1 MPARPQWCV
10 SMSCVRVCM
19 AEQAP
24 HTPTSETGPRDK
36 RGEMRETRHRDVV
49 VRASVVCWADSRV
62 DASHACA
69 GLQLL
74 VEVAGERKLSCLSF
88 LRDDKFM
95 AAVIGAHVSVQLE
108 ARTMVVARLAPVHV
122 GCNRDW
128 RWLGSRL
135 PFNGKCQI
143 HACWLCSHRKL
154 PTPKPRETRA
164 LMPWQPA

>member
-1 MPARPQWCV
+1 MWCAGR
-10 SMSCVRVCM
+10 S
-19 AEQAP
+19 
-24 HTPTSETGPRDK
+24 
-36 RGEMRETRHRDVV
+36 
-49 VRASVVCWADSRV
+49 RAA
-62 DASHACA
+62 ASHACA
-69 GLQLL
+69 GSQLL

-95 AAVIGAHVSVQLE
+95 AAVIGAPVSVQLE
-108 ARTMVVARLAPVHV
+108 VRTMVVARLAPVHV